1 MLGKVLT
8 TAIAKAH
15 RCGQLEFTLQLN
27 DQIALV
33 KQYAIPYV
41 EITNVETAN
50 QAMVVHIGY
59 SAGTSMPGDFLHIIT
74 AKALKPD
81 SGFFAISV
89 GFEAVELK
97 MLTADESVGVYKVLC
112 PTSLQQCHT
121 PFTVEAHEG
130 GHRSKPHEVT
140 SVQSLALVDNTGVS
154 GAARTML
161 FEASTCTLPLPC
173 YVMLCCVLPGKYACL
188 SCGTVSALQQ
198 KIVL

>member
-1 MLGKVLT
+1 M
-8 TAIAKAH
+8 
-15 RCGQLEFTLQLN
+15 
-27 DQIALV
+27 
-33 KQYAIPYV
+33 
-41 EITNVETAN
+41 
-50 QAMVVHIGY
+50 
-59 SAGTSMPGDFLHIIT
+59 
-74 AKALKPD
+74 
-81 SGFFAISV
+81 

-112 PTSLQQCHT
+112 PISLQQCHT